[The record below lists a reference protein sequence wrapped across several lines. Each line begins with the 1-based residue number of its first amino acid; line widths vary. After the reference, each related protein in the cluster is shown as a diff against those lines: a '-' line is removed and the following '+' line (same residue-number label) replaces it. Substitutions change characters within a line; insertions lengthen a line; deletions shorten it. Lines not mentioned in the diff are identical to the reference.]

1 MKKSFLAFVITL
13 LLSSLFTGE
22 NIKFD
27 TAYRAAVLKT
37 EFGALQE
44 EQNKQAAALVEQ
56 AGAYLL
62 PQFSLKGGYSL
73 QQSGSG
79 SVDALTTAL
88 NLNQV
93 LYNGGQ
99 LSSALEK
106 LKALQRVKGFQL
118 AAAKLELYASVAG
131 SFYAVL
137 AAEKDRF
144 NTETVIK
151 QTKEMLAELERRKAI
166 GKTKYSEVLMAQVQ
180 LASLEAELEGITR
193 NILSSREEFALLTGL
208 PRDSVLEEENKAEL
222 KIEGLEYYLL
232 ASKKRPNLA
241 ALQAEL
247 DALNYESKVQAS
259 YGLPALSLNGNY
271 YPYRTGSSSGINW
284 DAGLTLNFR
293 LFDWGSAGAGL
304 QEAQSKEKESGLN
317 LSLKKRE
324 AEKEV
329 RTAYGS
335 LQSLLLQIKKLEL
348 AVELSEKNYL
358 EQKKDYDFS
367 LVTNLEVL
375 QALNSLQSS
384 KKALDRCRLE
394 ALKARAELLAVCN
407 LAEIN

>member
-1 MKKSFLAFVITL
+1 
-13 LLSSLFTGE
+13 
-22 NIKFD
+22 
-27 TAYRAAVLKT
+27 
-37 EFGALQE
+37 
-44 EQNKQAAALVEQ
+44 NKQAAVLVEQ

-62 PQFSLKGGYSL
+62 PQLSLKGGYSL
-73 QQSGSG
+73 QQAGSG

-93 LYNGGQ
+93 LYDGGQ
-99 LSSALEK
+99 LSYTLDK
-106 LKALQRVKGFQL
+106 LKTLQRVKGFQL

-180 LASLEAELEGITR
+180 LASLEADLEGITR
-193 NILSSREEFALLTGL
+193 NILSSREAFALLTGL
-208 PRDSVLEEENKAEL
+208 SRDSALEEENKNEEAVKE
-222 KIEGLEYYLL
+222 LEYYLA
-232 ASKKRPNLA
+232 ASAKRPDLA
-241 ALQAEL
+241 ALQAEME
-247 DALNYESKVQAS
+247 ALNYESSVQAS
-259 YGLPALSLNGNY
+259 YGLPVFSLNGNY
-271 YPYRTGSSSGINW
+271 YPLRTGSSSGVNW

-293 LFDWGSAGAGL
+293 LFDWGAAGAGL
-304 QEAQSKEKESGLN
+304 QEAQSKAKEAGLN

-329 RTAYGS
+329 RSAYGS
-335 LQSLLLQIKKLEL
+335 LQSLLLQIKKFEL
-348 AVELSEKNYL
+348 AVDLSEKNYL
-358 EQKKDYDFS
+358 EQKKDYEFS

-384 KKALDRCRLE
+384 KKALDRFRLE
-394 ALKARAELLAVCN
+394 ALTARAQLLAVSN
-407 LAEIN
+407 LAPIN